1 MQAQPEV
8 LTAPGVNHYIE
19 QFESLKDT
27 LPGQDVAWLVDQR
40 KSDLSRFSK
49 IGFPTQRDEDWRYT
63 PLRPVTSKNFSMATQ
78 VEAVTDLDRFR
89 IPALDSYQMVFVDGQ
104 LDAGL
109 SMTSLEQAGITI
121 ESMSSVLASRPETI
135 ENYLG
140 QVRENNGHGFTS
152 MNNAFYR
159 DGVVITL
166 ADNAQLDKPIEL
178 IFLSRTEL
186 SLCLPR
192 NLVLAG
198 ENSSAQII
206 ERFVSADSSHTLT
219 NSATEIVLER
229 GAELDYYIVETQ
241 SKTAYQVCGVWA
253 KQAEGSRF
261 SCRTI
266 TLGGALVRNELRTDL
281 NGVGAHCDMLGVYS
295 LVGKQHVDNHT
306 TMVHRAENC
315 TSTELYK
322 GVLDQRSRGVFHG
335 RIKVAQGAQKTDAR
349 QTNNTL
355 LLSRDAEIDTKP
367 QLEIYADDVKCAHG
381 ATIGQIDENSLFY
394 LRSRGIE
401 ESEAR
406 SLLTYAF
413 VCDVLNKIDIVPL
426 REYLVE
432 ILSSQL
438 IPETDF
444 RASNKVE

>member
-1 MQAQPEV
+1 MQVQPETLV
-8 LTAPGVNHYIE
+8 APEAAYYVD
-19 QFESLKDT
+19 QFEKLKGM
-27 LPGQDVAWLVDQR
+27 LPGQDVDWLVDQR

-63 PLRPVTSKNFSMATQ
+63 SLRPITSKNFSVTTQ
-78 VEAVTDLDRFR
+78 ADPVTDLDRFR

-109 SMTSLEQAGITI
+109 SIASLDQVGVTI
-121 ESMSSVLASRPETI
+121 ESMSSVLSSRSESV
-135 ENYLG
+135 ENLLG
-140 QVRENNGHGFTS
+140 TVLQNNGHGFTS
-152 MNNAFYR
+152 LNNAFYS
-159 DGVVITL
+159 DGVVISL
-166 ADNAQLDKPIEL
+166 EANAHLDKPIEL
-178 IFLSRTEL
+178 IFLSRSEL
-186 SLCLPR
+186 SLCQPR

-206 ERFVSADSSHTLT
+206 ERFVSTDSSHTLT
-219 NSATEIVLER
+219 NSATEVVLER
-229 GAELDYYIVETQ
+229 GAELDYYVIETQ
-241 SKTAYQVCGVWA
+241 SKSAYQVCGIWA

-281 NGVGAHCDMLGVYS
+281 NGEGAHCDMLGVYS

-315 TSTELYK
+315 TSAELYK
-322 GVLDQRSRGVFHG
+322 GVLDQRSRAVFHG

-367 QLEIYADDVKCAHG
+367 QLEIYADDVKCSHG
-381 ATIGQIDENSLFY
+381 ATIGQIDEDSLFY

-401 ESEAR
+401 EAEAR

-438 IPETDF
+438 IHED
-444 RASNKVE
+444 